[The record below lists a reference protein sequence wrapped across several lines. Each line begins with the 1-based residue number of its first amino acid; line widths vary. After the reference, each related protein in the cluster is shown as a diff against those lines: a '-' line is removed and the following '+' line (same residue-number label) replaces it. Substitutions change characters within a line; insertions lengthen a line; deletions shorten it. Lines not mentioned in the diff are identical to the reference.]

1 MTSGTVRVL
10 GTASLKY
17 SSNVSWGRDIM
28 SGICQIF
35 VTASFQ
41 IIGTGVNVTMMIC
54 PKIQT
59 AKNETKHEQLLIF
72 IV

>member
-1 MTSGTVRVL
+1 MLVE
-10 GTASLKY
+10 
-17 SSNVSWGRDIM
+17 GRDIM

-59 AKNETKHEQLLIF
+59 AKNETKHEQLLIL